1 MQGDILNFVSAPVV
15 GSYIQESSI
24 QAGTSLLGYELFP
37 SKRVGGMDLSFIKGK
52 NSNPVLARPVAYD
65 AEIGVVSR
73 TSFEKLSSEMPQFA
87 ESLILG
93 QRDMIKLEN
102 ALTLAANQNDTVLV
116 SALQGYFDDT
126 ANLANRV
133 WARPH
138 QLAMSVISTGKVTV
152 NTDTGSALEIVYSDA
167 AWDANNKKSS
177 AVAWASTSTSTPFT
191 DIETVIED
199 AADDGVTITRL
210 VMNRDTW
217 KLLVNSKEVIDKYN
231 PQGNLSITQSGYSAY
246 IEDDLGI
253 TITIENRKYKLS
265 DVSTTSQKFYPDDV
279 VSFLPAET
287 LGSMCFGTTAEEIMA
302 GKGDNRF
309 SVTSDGI
316 GISVISEGA
325 PVKTTTSA
333 VAIVL
338 PSFELIDSVY
348 VLDITVTA

>member
-15 GSYIQESSI
+15 GAYIQKANV
-24 QAGTSLLGYELFP
+24 QAGTPLLGYELFP
-37 SKRVGGMDLSFIKGK
+37 SKRIGGMDLSFIKGK

-116 SALQGYFDDT
+116 SALQNYYDDT
-126 ANLANRV
+126 TNLATRV

-152 NTDTGSALEIVYSDA
+152 NTDTGSALEIVYSDD
-167 AWDANNKKSS
+167 AWTANNKKTS

-191 DIETVIED
+191 DIQNVIED
-199 AADDGVTITRL
+199 AADDGVTIVRL

-217 KLLVNSKEVIDKYN
+217 KLLVNSKEVKDKYN
-231 PQGNLSITQSGYSAY
+231 PQGNLSITQSGYSSY
-246 IEDDLGI
+246 LEDDLGI
-253 TITIENRKYKLS
+253 SIIIENRQYKLT
-265 DVSTTSQKFYPDDV
+265 DGGANQKFYPDGV
-279 VSFLPAET
+279 VSFLPDGS

-302 GKGDNRF
+302 GKGDARF
-309 SVTSDGI
+309 SVTSEGI
-316 GISVISEGA
+316 GISVISDGA